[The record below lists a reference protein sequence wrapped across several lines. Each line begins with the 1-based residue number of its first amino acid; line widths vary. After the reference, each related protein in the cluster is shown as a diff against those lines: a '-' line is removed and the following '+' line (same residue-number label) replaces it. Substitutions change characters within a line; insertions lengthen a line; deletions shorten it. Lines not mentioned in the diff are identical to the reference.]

1 MKQTT
6 LSVVLEVQP
15 SSVVVLSTLIEEL
28 RLREDTIS
36 PEFPNKYARLSKGI
50 PVLHFI
56 SLSVF
61 PSTEYDPIF
70 VIEANFD
77 GPASVFW
84 GQMEATL
91 AVELRAMLRCCK
103 KPADEDGPL
112 YLAVTKPDSRVPMAP
127 YFEARTLRPSV
138 FHHGNRGMDRQR
150 ILDEGRLF
158 IATREKLK
166 QSSRTLPNPY
176 REKSTAKEIHAT
188 LRADLMHEFPW
199 LAQPAPVR
207 ISITEHI
214 FDRWRLLRFVFLAL
228 ACMSVPG
235 AVVAVMFPLLKI
247 PQILV
252 IFAALGLVAAWGLY
266 LKRAPLDGLGAPTR
280 SGGLTLDSLSFQNK
294 LTSYANPI
302 RLLIAIAIVLGF
314 YYAVWTVFALLAVQV
329 TQLNF
334 VGMTPLAFTD
344 LWQPTF
350 RIVTSGLISAA
361 LFTAPTL
368 ALWLRWLERRDSSHD
383 APLLDADV
391 MQKIEQRE
399 DRIAQNHMGSVV
411 LVKPGV
417 LRTLLF
423 RAGHL
428 GLGLV
433 LRVVATNG
441 YLGSMR
447 TIHFAHW
454 AFVNNGSRLMFFSNF
469 DHSWDSYLD
478 DFIEK
483 AHGGLSLAWSSC
495 TGFPPTR
502 FLVLDGASHGR
513 QFKTWARH
521 SMAVSRF
528 WFSAYKSY
536 TVDQIERQA
545 RIANGLRKATLTE
558 KEADAWALD
567 L

>member
-15 SSVVVLSTLIEEL
+15 ASAEVLSALIEEL
-28 RLREDTIS
+28 RGREDATS
-36 PEFPNKYARLSKGI
+36 PQYDRLNNGV

-61 PSTEYDPIF
+61 PSAEYDPIF

-91 AVELRAMLRCCK
+91 GIELRAMLRCCK

-112 YLAVTKPDSRVPMAP
+112 YLAVTSPDSRVPLAP

-138 FHHGNRGMDRQR
+138 FHHGNRGMDRAR
-150 ILDEGRLF
+150 ILNEGRLF
-158 IATREKLK
+158 LATREKLA
-166 QSSRTLPNPY
+166 QSSPTLPNPY
-176 REKSTAKEIHAT
+176 RSRTAKEIHAA
-188 LRADLMHEFPW
+188 LRAELMPDFPW
-199 LAQPAPVR
+199 LDQPAPVR
-207 ISITEHI
+207 IPITERI
-214 FDRWRLLRFVFLAL
+214 ADLGRLLGFLFLVL
-228 ACMSVPG
+228 ACLSVPG
-235 AVVAVMFPLLKI
+235 AVVAFMVPS
-247 PQILV
+247 P
-252 IFAALGLVAAWGLY
+252 IFFAIFVFLGLVMAWVLY

-280 SGGLTLDSLSFQNK
+280 SGGLTLNSLSMQSK
-294 LTSYANPI
+294 PTSFANPI
-302 RLLIAIAIVLGF
+302 TLGIAAAFLLGLYLAAASAIC
-314 YYAVWTVFALLAVQV
+314 TLLAVA
-329 TQLNF
+329 
-334 VGMTPLAFTD
+334 MTPLAFED
-344 LWQPTF
+344 LWRPTF
-350 RIVTSGLISAA
+350 RIVALGFVSTV

-368 ALWLRWLERRDSSHD
+368 VLWLRWLERRDASHD
-383 APLLDADV
+383 APPLDAEV
-391 MQKIEQRE
+391 MQAIERRE

-433 LRVVATNG
+433 LRVIATNG

-469 DHSWDSYLD
+469 DHSWESYLD

-545 RIANGLRKATLTE
+545 RIADGLRKATLTE